1 MYTLD
6 DLGKDCYKIASEIL
20 PRHVNCEITSN
31 KIFITDDC
39 AWNDSEGFRIRITI
53 QDDAIRITHF
63 YMCQERK
70 GYGST
75 IMEKIL
81 KYCKDNSISKIYVWA
96 ANKKAQNFF
105 GNKFNFKIESQ
116 KGNQANLYLNI

>member
-1 MYTLD
+1 
-6 DLGKDCYKIASEIL
+6 
-20 PRHVNCEITSN
+20 
-31 KIFITDDC
+31 
-39 AWNDSEGFRIRITI
+39 
-53 QDDAIRITHF
+53 
-63 YMCQERK
+63 
-70 GYGST
+70 
-75 IMEKIL
+75 MEKIL